1 MLGLCRLKAA
11 DRRDG
16 REKRLHLHAQNFA
29 ELLAG
34 TAAAS
39 SHASALGKKFPAGDL
54 KHLVAAAYATGHMRI
69 AYPGEDPVAKVS
81 IILAVSAKAY
91 RNRLDSGRPPCD
103 GSFGAVVVGFEGR

>member
-1 MLGLCRLKAA
+1 MGIPL
-11 DRRDG
+11 
-16 REKRLHLHAQNFA
+16 ETFA

-34 TAAAS
+34 AAAAS

-54 KHLVAAAYATGHMRI
+54 KHLAAAAYATGHTHI
-69 AYPGEDPVAKVS
+69 AYAGENPLAKVS
-81 IILAVSAKAY
+81 TILAVSAKAY

>member
-1 MLGLCRLKAA
+1 MRIPL
-11 DRRDG
+11 
-16 REKRLHLHAQNFA
+16 ENFA

-69 AYPGEDPVAKVS
+69 AYAGEDPVAKVS

-103 GSFGAVVVGFEGR
+103 DSFGAMAVVFEGR